1 MALLLDTCAILWI
14 AQDAPI
20 APAVHEAIE
29 RDFAATRPTHVSPIS
44 AWELGLLAVSRR
56 ISLTMTPTRW
66 FHHFIERPGVAL
78 AELTPDILIAA
89 SFLPGELHRDPADRI
104 LCATA
109 REGGHTIV
117 TRDRKILD
125 YAAAGHIRALAC

>member
-14 AQDAPI
+14 ALDAGI
-20 APAVHEAIE
+20 APAAEEAIARE
-29 RDFAATRPTHVSPIS
+29 VFAARPAQVSPIS
-44 AWELGLLAVSRR
+44 AWEIGMLAAANR
-56 ISLTMTPTRW
+56 ISLAMAPTRW
-66 FHHFIERPGVAL
+66 FQRFIGRPDVAL

-89 SFLPGELHRDPADRI
+89 WFLPGALHRDPADRI

-125 YAAAGHIRALAC
+125 YAAAGHCRALAC